1 MAIVKLDALVQVS
14 DTEVSTISDLAAQGR
29 IVWEKTDHWHAPR
42 SATGQRTAYFATLK
56 DSPDRAGWEI
66 SRLAYLSRTGQPVHV
81 DAPNCRCE
89 WCKR

>member
-1 MAIVKLDALVQVS
+1 MAIVKLNALVQVS

-29 IVWEKTDHWHAPR
+29 IVWERVDNWSSRR
-42 SATGQRTAYFATLK
+42 SATGVRTAYFANLK

-66 SRLAYLSRTGQPVHV
+66 SKLAYLSRTGQPVHV
-81 DAPNCRCE
+81 DALDCRCE

>member
-1 MAIVKLDALVQVS
+1 MAIVKLNELVQVS

-29 IVWEKTDHWHAPR
+29 IVWERVDNWSSRR
-42 SATGQRTAYFATLK
+42 SATGVRTAYFANLK
-56 DSPDRAGWEI
+56 DSLDRAGWEI
-66 SRLAYLSRTGQPVHV
+66 SKLAYLSRTGQPVHV

>member
-1 MAIVKLDALVQVS
+1 MAIVKLDELVQVS

-29 IVWEKTDHWHAPR
+29 IVWEQVDNWASRR
-42 SATGQRTAYFATLK
+42 SATGVRTAYFANLK

>member
-1 MAIVKLDALVQVS
+1 MAIVKLNALVQVS

-29 IVWEKTDHWHAPR
+29 IMWERVDNWSSRR
-42 SATGQRTAYFATLK
+42 SSTGVRTAYFANLK

-66 SRLAYLSRTGQPVHV
+66 SKFAYLSRTGQPVHV
-81 DAPNCRCE
+81 DTPDCRCE

>member
-29 IVWEKTDHWHAPR
+29 IMWERVDNWSSRR
-42 SATGQRTAYFATLK
+42 SATGVRTAYFANLK
-56 DSPDRAGWEI
+56 DSSDRAGWEI
-66 SRLAYLSRTGQPVHV
+66 SKLAYLSRMGQPVHV
-81 DAPNCRCE
+81 NALNCRCE